1 MPEIGGKSLAG
12 QLTAGLAGLKKELDA
27 LKTDAAGAVMEFQDE
42 LRNGREG
49 VKRLRS
55 ESAEV
60 RKAFGEILGNE
71 VASKTDE
78 TKAEDKATT
87 EEKPGVVTNGT

>member
-78 TKAEDKATT
+78 TKAEDKAAT
-87 EEKPGVVTNGT
+87 EEKPGVTNGT